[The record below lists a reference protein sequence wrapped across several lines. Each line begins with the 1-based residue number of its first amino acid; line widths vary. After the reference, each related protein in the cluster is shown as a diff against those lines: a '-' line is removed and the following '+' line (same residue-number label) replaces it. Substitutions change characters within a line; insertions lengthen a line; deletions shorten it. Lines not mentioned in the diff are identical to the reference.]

1 MNYIDGYMQTIA
13 VEHSSVKQAK
23 VFKIEW
29 NMGKRCNF
37 QCSYCDE
44 FTSDRKSPHLSFDV
58 AQKAIDKILS
68 KLEDKQIKVNL
79 TGGEPTVNP
88 EFEKILSY
96 MYEKNIDVGLITN
109 GSRTL
114 EFYKV
119 IMPKLKSFI
128 ISYHMEYH
136 NREVLPGK
144 ILELKKFIK
153 DNNFD
158 IHFHVHMMMLPTMF
172 DEADKI
178 VKKLKEN
185 DVNCVIRRI
194 RPAYMKNDNA
204 VYDKDGKL
212 IEGEIASPHY
222 KGPVT
227 LKILSNGS
235 PDYSYDKYYSLE
247 EKQYLSDI
255 GV

>member
-1 MNYIDGYMQTIA
+1 MKTIA
-13 VEHSSVKQAK
+13 VEHSSDKQSK
-23 VFKIEW
+23 IFKIEW
-29 NMGKRCNF
+29 NMSKRCNF

-44 FTSDRKSPHLSFDV
+44 FTSDRKSPHLPFDI
-58 AQKAIDKILS
+58 AKKAIDKILS

-114 EFYKV
+114 EFYKG

-128 ISYHMEYH
+128 MSYHMEYH
-136 NREVLPGK
+136 NREVLPVN
-144 ILELKKFIK
+144 ILELKKFIEE
-153 DNNFD
+153 NNYN

-172 DEADKI
+172 DEADKVI
-178 VKKLKEN
+178 KILKEN

-194 RPAYMKNDNA
+194 RPAYMKNDSA
-204 VYDKDGKL
+204 VYNKDGRL
-212 IEGEIASPHY
+212 IDGDIALPYY
-222 KGPVT
+222 KGIVT
-227 LKILSNGS
+227 LKHLPNGS
-235 PDYSYDKYYSLE
+235 ADYSYDKYYNLE
-247 EKQYLSDI
+247 EKQYLLNI

>member
-1 MNYIDGYMQTIA
+1 MKTIA
-13 VEHSSVKQAK
+13 VEHSSDKQSK
-23 VFKIEW
+23 IFKIEW
-29 NMGKRCNF
+29 NMSKRCNF

-44 FTSDRKSPHLSFDV
+44 FTSDRKSPHLSFDI
-58 AQKAIDKILS
+58 AKKAIDKILS

-114 EFYKV
+114 EFYKR

-128 ISYHMEYH
+128 MSYHMEYH
-136 NREVLPGK
+136 NREVLPGN
-144 ILELKKFIK
+144 ILELNKFIK
-153 DNNFD
+153 ENNYN
-158 IHFHVHMMMLPTMF
+158 IHLHVHMMMLPTMF
-172 DEADKI
+172 AEAKNV
-178 VKKLKEN
+178 VKMLKEN
-185 DVNCVIRRI
+185 DIACVIRRI
-194 RPAYMKNDNA
+194 RPAYMKNDSA
-204 VYDKDGKL
+204 TYDKDGRL
-212 IEGEIASPHY
+212 IDGEIALPHY
-222 KGPVT
+222 KDTVT
-227 LKILSNGS
+227 LKIGPNGS

-247 EKQYLSDI
+247 EKQYLENI

>member
-1 MNYIDGYMQTIA
+1 MKTIA
-13 VEHSSVKQAK
+13 IEHSSTRQSNVL
-23 VFKIEW
+23 KIEW
-29 NMGKRCNF
+29 NMSKRCNF

-58 AQKAIDKILS
+58 AKKAIDKILS
-68 KLEDKQIKVNL
+68 KTEDKQIKVNL

-114 EFYKV
+114 EFYKG

-128 ISYHMEYH
+128 MSYHMEYH
-136 NREVLPGK
+136 NREVLPDN
-144 ILELKKFIK
+144 ILELKKFIEE
-153 DNNFD
+153 NNYD
-158 IHFHVHMMMLPTMF
+158 IHFHIHMMMLPTMF
-172 DEADKI
+172 DEADRVI
-178 VKKLKEN
+178 SILKEN
-185 DVNCVIRRI
+185 NIPCVIRRI
-194 RPAYMKNDNA
+194 RPAYMKNDSA
-204 VYDKDGKL
+204 VYNANGSL
-212 IEGEIASPHY
+212 IEGEIALPHY

-227 LKILSNGS
+227 LKVLPNGS
-235 PDYSYDKYYSLE
+235 PDYSYDEYYSLE
-247 EKQYLSDI
+247 EKQYLSNM